1 MRKKRAKAQVVPE
14 SREEILHH
22 LEELTGHSFHTH
34 DDVRRFVVEMEA
46 QKAAK
51 QKRAAGG
58 WRAAKATTLLVLLI
72 LSFVQ
77 YYLVDALLQTASL
90 REMTFFVPVKAD
102 LHS

>member
-51 QKRAAGG
+51 QIRGRAAGAPRRRRPS
-58 WRAAKATTLLVLLI
+58 WCC
-72 LSFVQ
+72 
-77 YYLVDALLQTASL
+77 
-90 REMTFFVPVKAD
+90 
-102 LHS
+102 